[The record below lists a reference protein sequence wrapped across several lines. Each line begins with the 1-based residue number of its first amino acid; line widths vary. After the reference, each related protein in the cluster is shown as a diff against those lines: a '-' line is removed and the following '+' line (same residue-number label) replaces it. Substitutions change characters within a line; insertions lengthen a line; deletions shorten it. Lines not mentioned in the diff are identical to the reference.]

1 MPPKARKIIVWSLV
15 GLLALFIVIN
25 FEVIEINFFFLV
37 RIRLP
42 LALILF
48 LSAAAGAGAVRAFN
62 YLKDLR
68 KEEKPPV
75 PPTS

>member
-1 MPPKARKIIVWSLV
+1 MPPQTRKIVVWSLV

-25 FEVIEINFFFLV
+25 FEVIEINFFFIV
-37 RIRLP
+37 KIRLP

-48 LSAAAGAGAVRAFN
+48 LSAAAGAGAMFALS
-62 YLKDLR
+62 YIKDLR
-68 KEEKPPV
+68 KEKPPV